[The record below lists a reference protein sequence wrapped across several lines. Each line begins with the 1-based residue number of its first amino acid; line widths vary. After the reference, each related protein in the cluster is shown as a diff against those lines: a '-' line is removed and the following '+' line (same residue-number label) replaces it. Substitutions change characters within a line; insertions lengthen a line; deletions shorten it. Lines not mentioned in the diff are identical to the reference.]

1 MTENEQRL
9 EERVRDLERQLGQE
23 RAAHLNEQEI
33 WKHELMRAKINA
45 RLQTQDEIAARRA
58 AQFTD

>member
-33 WKHELMRAKINA
+33 WKHELMRANLNS
-45 RLQTQDEIAARRA
+45 RLKLQEQIADQREH
-58 AQFTD
+58 